1 MPESPSQITYKP
13 YVGDMPVGEAHQ
25 SLMRKQRATEERSQ
39 ISFDLS
45 EIDLSKTEVHQVD
58 RATAKEV
65 IERYEYL
72 QCMPAISF
80 IHFGITFH
88 TSDGPKLGGVLV
100 YGHDY
105 ARNLGHWDK
114 YGYTDNMLLLARG
127 VCIWW
132 TPKNTASYFISRANK
147 WIQDNT
153 DYRVITATVDPMAGE
168 IGTIYQSLNWDY
180 IGSMRRANP
189 NVKGSKKRFG
199 VLIDGKL
206 YGSRSIRAIVGNQR
220 KADILAKFPDAQF
233 VGQTEKERY
242 FTFLGNKKERKE
254 LRKSIEHLI
263 IPYPKREA

>member
-1 MPESPSQITYKP
+1 MDHKNIIYRP
-13 YVGDMPVGEAHQ
+13 YVGDVPIGEAHQ
-25 SLMRKQRATEERSQ
+25 SLMRKQRANEEKDQIDFQISNIDLTNTDISQ
-39 ISFDLS
+39 I
-45 EIDLSKTEVHQVD
+45 D
-58 RATAKEV
+58 RATAKSI

-72 QCMPAISF
+72 QCMPAISLF
-80 IHFGITFH
+80 HFGITFK
-88 TSDGPKLGGVLV
+88 TSAGPKLGGVLV
-100 YGHDY
+100 YSYDY
-105 ARNLGHWDK
+105 AKNLGHWDK

-132 TPKNTASYFISRANK
+132 TPKNTASFFISRVNK
-147 WIQDNT
+147 WIQKNT
-153 DYRVITATVDPMAGE
+153 EYRVVTATVDTMAGE

-189 NVKGSKKRFG
+189 NVKNGKKRFA

-220 KADILAKFPDAQF
+220 KDDILAKFPTAQF

-242 FTFLGNKKERKE
+242 FTFLGKKIERKN

-263 IPYPKREA
+263 IPYPKRNELL